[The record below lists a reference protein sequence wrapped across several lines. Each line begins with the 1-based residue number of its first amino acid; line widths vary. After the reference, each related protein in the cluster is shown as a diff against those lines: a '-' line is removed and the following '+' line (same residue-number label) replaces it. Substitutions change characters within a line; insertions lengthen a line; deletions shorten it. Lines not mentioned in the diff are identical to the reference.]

1 MLTQQKADELLN
13 LEKHCISAPPIDFPM
28 PGNMIELDIKSTDN
42 REDFKIDVNRKG
54 RIRLTK
60 CTYQE
65 RYASVEILLRLDI
78 DGPPHENPDGDVV
91 PCPHLHVYKEG
102 FGDRWAYPIPNTF
115 TNTSDLVKTLREFL
129 VYCKVRNVSLIQRT
143 INS

>member
-1 MLTQQKADELLN
+1 
-13 LEKHCISAPPIDFPM
+13 
-28 PGNMIELDIKSTDN
+28 MIELDVKSTDN
-42 REDFKIDVNRKG
+42 RESFKVDVNRKG

-65 RYASVEILLRLDI
+65 RYASVEVLLRLDI

-102 FGDRWAYPIPNTF
+102 FGDRWAYPIPSTF
-115 TNTSDLVKTLREFL
+115 TNTSDLVRTLGEFL
-129 VYCKVRNVSLIQRT
+129 MYCKIRNIPDIQRT